1 MKKLFLSIISIILMC
16 SMTMCIVGCSS
27 QPEVSVGDKV
37 FRYVSSWDANLRN
50 HYYSGTTAMP
60 LSMFSIEGLYNR
72 LDTVDVIT
80 PQLADGMPIYSDDGL
95 TTTIKIKENAKWH
108 NGDDFVAMDV
118 VAFYYLNHTQVTR
131 YMLSVEAEDA
141 KTVVIHWNP
150 KFVIPSETL
159 TKLIA
164 LDMHG
169 TVNYNEFRY
178 FADTAIKLI
187 KNAPDLNGDYTSLT
201 AFGKYYSAAL
211 TEQINQNFTKYRD
224 YNPSWYVATGAFKLK
239 TFSVTQ
245 MLLEKNTEH
254 WAADKVNF
262 DSIIAYTISDT
273 NQIYNMLAGN
283 ELDYADGL
291 APIDTLNSIIESN
304 ENLIHIKMADTGTV
318 GLIFNMEKSRW
329 SDPLVREAF
338 QYIFDRDA
346 IRELANPYGLTQY
359 NAPTAMCETDRKKL
373 VSPEHEAMI
382 TKYTNDLEKATDLL
396 QQAGWS
402 KKDGFWYDDKNN
414 KVKIQLG
421 GCSTVPAWSGAADV
435 AQAQLLDFGID
446 VVLKKTD
453 IGTMYGVGTAQNS
466 AYDCVITWTETNP
479 TITHPYG
486 SFSSFDTAEASV
498 YAHLPEYKRGDIL
511 NTGSPAG
518 EGMLKMDFEYLGEG
532 GGIIGFSDYMDL
544 LYTISGD
551 RLSDIT
557 GSIVVGLS
565 KYMYGVNFFQSV
577 TGSFINVGTIGG
589 VPLEEYWSKN
599 RNVVYVPE
607 LRTQDSIDAAGM
619 NFFWSD
625 TTRFVDGTLYHK

>member
-1 MKKLFLSIISIILMC
+1 MKKLFFSIMSLIVTC
-16 SMTMCIVGCSS
+16 SMAMCIVGCTS
-27 QPEVSVGDKV
+27 QGEVPVGEKV

-80 PQLADGMPIYSDDGL
+80 PQLAEGMPIYSDDGL

-131 YMLSVEAEDA
+131 YMLSVEAQDA
-141 KTVVIHWNP
+141 KTVVIRWNP
-150 KFVIPSETL
+150 KFIIPSETL

-178 FADTAIKLI
+178 FADTAIRLI

-211 TEQINQNFTKYRD
+211 TEQINQNFSKYRD

-262 DSIIAYTISDT
+262 DSVIAYTISDT

-329 SDPLVREAF
+329 TNPLVREAF

-382 TKYTNDLEKATDLL
+382 TKYTNDLAKATDLL
-396 QQAGWS
+396 QKAGWS
-402 KKDGFWYDDKNN
+402 KKEGFWYDDKNN

-486 SFSSFDTAEASV
+486 SFSSFDAAEASV
-498 YAHLPEYKRGDIL
+498 YAHLPEYTRGDIL

-518 EGMLKMDFEYLGEG
+518 EGMLKMDFEYLGDG
-532 GGIIGFSDYMDL
+532 GGIIGFSDYMDV

-551 RLSDIT
+551 RLLDIT

-565 KYMYGVNFFQSV
+565 NYMYGVNFFQSV

-589 VPLEEYWSKN
+589 VPLEEYWSKT

-607 LRTQDSIDAAGM
+607 LRTQDSIDAAAM